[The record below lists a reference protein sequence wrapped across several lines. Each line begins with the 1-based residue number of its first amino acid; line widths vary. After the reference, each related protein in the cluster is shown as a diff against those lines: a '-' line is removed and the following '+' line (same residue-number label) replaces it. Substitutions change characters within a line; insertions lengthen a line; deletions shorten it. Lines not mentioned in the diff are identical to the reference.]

1 MNTWAV
7 LIVMSFITYLNR
19 FLFLFPKF
27 RYEPSERVKRFL
39 SFASLSVLT
48 VIWVPLVV
56 QYNGGQEQG
65 GFLIGIDYAVG
76 AIMAVLLS
84 LFRVHSLLVLALS
97 FGAFWTF
104 RMLV

>member
-1 MNTWAV
+1 MNTWAA

-48 VIWVPLVV
+48 VIWVPLVI
-56 QYNGGQEQG
+56 QYNGGQDQA
-65 GFLIGIDYAVG
+65 GFVIGIDYAVG